1 MPMIRAGKSR
11 SRFGGDDF
19 GQTIATSHDLIKGNP
34 LKFREILKLL
44 PDDSLVIDGVDQ
56 KNSASA

>member
-34 LKFREILKLL
+34 LKFREI
-44 PDDSLVIDGVDQ
+44 
-56 KNSASA
+56 